1 MSTLQ
6 LLEKHLSVSN
16 KWYILVIRM
25 ASTVLFIA
33 AVVSCFHVTSAVRS
47 CDDYKRHLRNSSSV
61 DIRSREFMNCWGK
74 GVEHGESDLVI
85 LMDNSG
91 SIGQD
96 GWNSAKDF
104 VDALLTEIKISFDA
118 SRVAIGYFT
127 RSHKIEINYI
137 LNPTFLNTK
146 CR

>member
-1 MSTLQ
+1 
-6 LLEKHLSVSN
+6 
-16 KWYILVIRM
+16 
-25 ASTVLFIA
+25 
-33 AVVSCFHVTSAVRS
+33 
-47 CDDYKRHLRNSSSV
+47 
-61 DIRSREFMNCWGK
+61 MNCWGK

-85 LMDNSG
+85 LMDSSG
-91 SIGQD
+91 SMGQD
-96 GWNSAKDF
+96 GWNRAKDF

-127 RSHKIEINYI
+127 KSHKIEINYI